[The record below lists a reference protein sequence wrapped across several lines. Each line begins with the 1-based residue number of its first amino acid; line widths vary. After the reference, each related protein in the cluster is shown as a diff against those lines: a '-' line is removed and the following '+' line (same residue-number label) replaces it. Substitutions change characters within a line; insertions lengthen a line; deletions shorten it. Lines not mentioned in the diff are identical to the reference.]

1 MSVSVAV
8 CVFLSVLCIGLAAW
22 LAAEL
27 RKNSRFQ
34 GELKAARQ
42 SASQAEILL
51 EKERVLRGIAEKSS
65 ADASMKNSELARE
78 NLLLKTAEARMAERE
93 SAMLEKIRDF
103 EAFSAKVFEQAREKF
118 ETSNKAQLDSILAP
132 LKENLASFRKRVD
145 DAAERDAE
153 KYGSLERQI
162 NSLSQMNAK
171 ISKEAN
177 NLATALISSNK
188 TAGNWGEMVLERVL
202 EGCGLTENIDF
213 LEQDSHSQDGK
224 PRILDVLVRLPGGRN
239 FIIDSKVSLK
249 SYMNYCSAAD
259 SAARDAELKSFLGS
273 VREHIR
279 TLSSKKYEELKD
291 VKNPDFVLVFIPIEG
306 AFELAVTQDA
316 NLLEYANSNKIALA
330 SPATLYACMRTVE
343 NIWRI
348 EKQNKNT
355 AEIAELGKSLHER
368 ICLFLD
374 RFAELG
380 KSIEKTRGE
389 YAQIETSLA
398 SGKGIAR
405 TAARLE
411 ELGAKSKKNIEKK
424 YLEDGGDE

>member
-224 PRILDVLVRLPGGRN
+224 SRILDVLVRLPDGRN
-239 FIIDSKVSLK
+239 FIIDSKVSLVN
-249 SYMNYCSAAD
+249 YMNYCSAAD
-259 SAARDAELKSFLGS
+259 AKTREAELKLFLSS
-273 VREHIR
+273 VRTHIK

-368 ICLFLD
+368 ICLFLE

-380 KSIEKTRGE
+380 KAIDKARDE
-389 YAQIETSLA
+389 YAQIDVSLA
-398 SGKGIAR
+398 SGKGVVR
-405 TAARLE
+405 TAERLE
-411 ELGAKSKKNIEKK
+411 AL
-424 YLEDGGDE
+424 